1 MMSAL
6 FRKEATVAET
16 KTKYSEAAVALLKA
30 NLGYFGTQIP
40 ADLKAYLIQLLEY
53 AHDDFTRMGIALNPG
68 TLSDDMDQVTHAA
81 WMYRK
86 GVNGEGKTEM
96 LKAIIRNR
104 QVSKAISEGV
114 AQ

>member
-1 MMSAL
+1 MADTVNTYSA
-6 FRKEATVAET
+6 
-16 KTKYSEAAVALLKA
+16 AAVALLKA
-30 NLGYFGTQIP
+30 NLGYFGTEIP
-40 ADLKAYLIQLLEY
+40 EDLRTYLVQLLEY
-53 AHDDFTRMGIALNPG
+53 AFHDFARMGIVLNPG

-104 QVSKAISEGV
+104 QVSKAISEEV

>member
-1 MMSAL
+1 M
-6 FRKEATVAET
+6 AET
-16 KTKYSEAAVALLKA
+16 KNYSEAALALLKA
-30 NLGYFGTQIP
+30 NLGYYGTEIP
-40 ADLKAYLIQLLEY
+40 TDLRTYLTQLLEY
-53 AHDDFTRMGIALNPG
+53 AYHDFARMGISLNPG
-68 TLSDDMDQVTHAA
+68 TLTDDMDQVTHAA

-96 LKAIIRNR
+96 LKSIIRNR